1 MKYKIGYRTF
11 KTAVGTALA
20 ISIAQLIGLEFFPSA
35 GIITILCI
43 QNSQKKSLQ
52 SAFDRFVACSISIL
66 FSFIF
71 FEGIAYHPAVIG
83 LMLLFFIPLT
93 VILKVNGG
101 IVTSSVILLH
111 IYSIENMTWQIVL
124 NELGLIVVGIG
135 VALLVNLY
143 MPSLD
148 KELRQY
154 QQDIEENFHIM
165 LKEMAIYLRT
175 NESTWSGK
183 EIADTAVLLEK
194 AKSLAFRDVENHF
207 VRSENYYYRYF
218 KIREKQLEILERTLP
233 LLTSIDL
240 VVEQRY
246 MIADFIEELSFSIH
260 PGNTAKLFLLKL
272 EQLKESFQSMDLPK
286 SREEFE
292 ARADLLHFVKEI
304 EQYLIIKQSLKIT

>member
-111 IYSIENMTWQIVL
+111 IYSLENMTWQIVL

>member
-111 IYSIENMTWQIVL
+111 IYSLENMTWQIVF

-165 LKEMAIYLRT
+165 LKEMALYLRR

-272 EQLKESFQSMDLPK
+272 EQLKESFQCMELPK